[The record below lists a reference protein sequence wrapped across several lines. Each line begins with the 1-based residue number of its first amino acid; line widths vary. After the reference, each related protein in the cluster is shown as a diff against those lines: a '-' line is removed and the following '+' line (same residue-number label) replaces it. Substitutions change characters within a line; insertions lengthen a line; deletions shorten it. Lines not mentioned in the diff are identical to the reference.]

1 MYIGVRTTDPPDQMG
16 LKSASPS
23 IWYLVFAICYLLR
36 EGKGKGEEYSEEEE
50 EGEKR
55 RSEFSLEVRHP
66 FLSFDR
72 NPGKR
77 DLWRFQR
84 EISISRS
91 KKSCLLLLD
100 RLFDSRSSVFVV
112 CSRLH

>member
-1 MYIGVRTTDPPDQMG
+1 MYIGVKTTDPPDQMG

-23 IWYLVFAICYLLR
+23 IWYLLFAAVQ
-36 EGKGKGEEYSEEEE
+36 EGKGKGEEDSEEEE